1 MNQSLDHN
9 DPLPS
14 LVALLAEAARRG
26 ARLSLDR
33 SLDRAGQLAIEETSE
48 PLPERLRKR
57 LMARK
62 RGLSGLLRLRFVMI
76 LSQAG
81 GPLFYVTDR
90 HVEKALRRAGA
101 RALDILSPELLRICL
116 QGLMKMELG
125 KYMPPV
131 RVRLTP
137 FLLVAVHRWINLFPP
152 ADF

>member
-1 MNQSLDHN
+1 MNQSLHHN

-57 LMARK
+57 LMAR
-62 RGLSGLLRLRFVMI
+62 
-76 LSQAG
+76 
-81 GPLFYVTDR
+81 
-90 HVEKALRRAGA
+90 
-101 RALDILSPELLRICL
+101 ALDILSPELLRICL
-116 QGLMKMELG
+116 EGLMKMELG

-137 FLLVAVHRWINLFPP
+137 FLLVAVHRWINLFPA

>member
-57 LMARK
+57 LMAR
-62 RGLSGLLRLRFVMI
+62 
-76 LSQAG
+76 
-81 GPLFYVTDR
+81 
-90 HVEKALRRAGA
+90 
-101 RALDILSPELLRICL
+101 ALDILSPELLRICL